1 MSAPV
6 NELMVDPTSM
16 MPKEIGFVAAENMF
30 NTNVANVISIII
42 GVFLISSISS
52 MVITGP
58 RVLQTMIN
66 DYPVIKKLR
75 FNENKI
81 PVFAI
86 LLQSAIAILILLSGS
101 FDSILTYTTFALTI
115 FSLLT
120 VIGVFILRKKNRA
133 YNDEN
138 TYRTWGYPITPIVFI
153 LANIWFLTYLFVEKP
168 KDALIAL
175 GLIIIGFLLY
185 IVIRKKIKSNPN

>member
-120 VIGVFILRKKNRA
+120 VIGVFILRKNKD

-138 TYRTWGYPITPIVFI
+138 TYRTWGYPITPVVFI